1 VTDLGPDLGWG
12 LAFVAGLLSFLS
24 PCVAPLVPGYL
35 SFLATSAGLGAGA
48 RSSTSVDWSTRG
60 ETERA
65 LTVSVLFVL
74 GFSAVFVFFGAGAAL
89 FGSALDAFRPQLN
102 RLAGLVMIGMGIA
115 VTGLVRVP
123 FLYQDRRL
131 HLIDWPLGP
140 LGTVIMGMAFA
151 LGWTP
156 CVGPILAAILF
167 YAGASETVER
177 GALLLLAYSLGLG
190 APFVLVGLGWG
201 RTLGVLTWA
210 KRHALALNV
219 ACGTLLVGLGTLF
232 LTNRVFYLNLFAQR
246 LYYDLIR

>member
-1 VTDLGPDLGWG
+1 MNGFGPDVGWG

-35 SFLATSAGLGAGA
+35 SFLATSAGLGVGA
-48 RSSTSVDWSTRG
+48 RGSESVQWSARG
-60 ETERA
+60 ETERV

-74 GFSAVFVFFGAGAAL
+74 GFSAVFVVLGAGAAL
-89 FGSALDAFRPQLN
+89 FGAALDAFRPQLN
-102 RLAGLVMIGMGIA
+102 RLAGLVMIVMGIA
-115 VTGLVRVP
+115 VSGLIRVP

-131 HLIDWPLGP
+131 HLIDRPLGP

-156 CVGPILAAILF
+156 CIGPILAAILF
-167 YAGASETVER
+167 YAGASETIER

-201 RTLGVLTWA
+201 RALGLLSWA
-210 KRHALALNV
+210 RRHALALNV
-219 ACGTLLVGLGTLF
+219 ACGTLLIGLGTLF

-246 LYYDLIR
+246 LYYDLVR